1 MALRKDNAMLIDI
14 QYVRENKQQNLPDY
28 CYMIWKDLDSG
39 EKHLEAIKNPPINV
53 YFTKPEYRNYD
64 YNKTEESKDHLYK
77 RTIRY
82 KDVLYAVA
90 EEDGPEAQNFMNQCF
105 QTHNYADLEK
115 IKMSRYAFGHDYDIR
130 VLYRNLWMDHYDND
144 RPKPIHKA
152 FGDIE
157 VDSMEAKGLP
167 DPRKCPID
175 LVTIIDG
182 KTKHVYTF
190 CLTGV
195 KFKEPKIKDTTTPEE
210 LDEIRKKREM
220 YAHREKEQEY
230 WMAHQEELIQ
240 EAHKK
245 FDESYPEFEYSVYF
259 YDDERKMLTH
269 IFQLIH
275 QKKPDFM
282 LFWNISFDI
291 PYIMERMRA
300 LGMDP
305 KEVIPHPDFPNKQ
318 CHFKKDKLHFAIKN
332 KTDFFN
338 VSDYTVYVD
347 QMINYAAIRKGAS
360 ELRSNR
366 LTYIA
371 KQEIGDEKLD
381 YSDDGTI
388 KTLSYRNWLLY
399 YLYNIKDVLL
409 QYGIEESTSD
419 IETYY
424 VYSYENITQY
434 ENVFKQTVKLR
445 NLQYRSWD
453 EQGLVPGA
461 NINAFLYNE
470 DEADDEEEDDDDVEE
485 KKKKKDV
492 NYEGALVGNPL
503 LIKNFGIILY
513 NKRVNNIFLYSID
526 MDMSAFYPN
535 TVGAMNIY
543 PPCLIFK
550 MILMANQYNVR
561 GGTIPFNGITDVQVV
576 KENDN
581 SFVGDVAKEC
591 IDNFLTRN
599 YVSFAHKWMNF
610 PSISQVYQRLKVN
623 MG

>member
-1 MALRKDNAMLIDI
+1 
-14 QYVRENKQQNLPDY
+14 
-28 CYMIWKDLDSG
+28 
-39 EKHLEAIKNPPINV
+39 
-53 YFTKPEYRNYD
+53 
-64 YNKTEESKDHLYK
+64 
-77 RTIRY
+77 
-82 KDVLYAVA
+82 
-90 EEDGPEAQNFMNQCF
+90 
-105 QTHNYADLEK
+105 
-115 IKMSRYAFGHDYDIR
+115 
-130 VLYRNLWMDHYDND
+130 
-144 RPKPIHKA
+144 
-152 FGDIE
+152 
-157 VDSMEAKGLP
+157 
-167 DPRKCPID
+167 
-175 LVTIIDG
+175 
-182 KTKHVYTF
+182 
-190 CLTGV
+190 
-195 KFKEPKIKDTTTPEE
+195 
-210 LDEIRKKREM
+210 
-220 YAHREKEQEY
+220 
-230 WMAHQEELIQ
+230 
-240 EAHKK
+240 
-245 FDESYPEFEYSVYF
+245 
-259 YDDERKMLTH
+259 
-269 IFQLIH
+269 
-275 QKKPDFM
+275 M

-305 KEVIPHPDFPNKQ
+305 KEIIPHPDFPNKQ

-550 MILMANQYNVR
+550 MILMANQYDVR

-581 SFVGDVAKEC
+581 SFVGDIAKEC

-623 MG
+623 MR